1 MLVRLVKMH
10 FYPEF
15 TAEFQELFKTVQPRI
30 SAFEG
35 CHSVQ
40 LLQDQNDPE
49 VFFTISHWSSEAQL
63 NVYRKSELFTSTW
76 AQVKPNFKAK
86 AEAWSLLGK

>member
-10 FYPEF
+10 FHPEF
-15 TAEFQELFKTVQPRI
+15 IKEFQQLFKAVQPRI

-40 LLQDQNDPE
+40 LLQDHDDPS
-49 VFFTISHWSSEAQL
+49 VFFTISHWQDEQHL
-63 NVYRKSELFTSTW
+63 NAYRNSELFRTTW
-76 AQVKPNFKAK
+76 AQVKPNFRIK

>member
-10 FYPEF
+10 FNPGFRE
-15 TAEFQELFKTVQPRI
+15 EFQELFNTVRAKI
-30 SAFEG
+30 GSFDG

-40 LLQDQNDPE
+40 LLQDHNDPD
-49 VFFTISHWSSEAQL
+49 VFFTISHWTSETQL
-63 NVYRKSELFTSTW
+63 NAYRKSELFIETW
-76 AQVKPNFKAK
+76 AQVKPNFRSK